1 MARSLGTFGVTHD
14 DTPDDFDTFNWFGS
28 DVKVVTAVNEV
39 ELVDLMEQA
48 SAVDVDDLASMT
60 VVKGLFRLVIA
71 GDDFDAFWRVAKEQR
86 QTIAE
91 LAQLF
96 QTLISEIVDRPT
108 RQPSDSSA
116 GLLTTGESSQPSSTV
131 TASRG
136 RPDLQVIH
144 EDYASAQ
151 QRALSALTG

>member
-14 DTPDDFDTFNWFGS
+14 DVSDDFDTFNWFGS

-39 ELVDLMEQA
+39 ELVDVMEQA
-48 SAVDVDDLASMT
+48 SAVDVTDLASMK
-60 VVKGLFRLVIA
+60 VIKDLFRLIIPS
-71 GDDFDAFWRVAKEQR
+71 DDFDEFWLVAKEKR
-86 QTIAE
+86 QTIAD

-96 QTLISEIVDRPT
+96 QSLLSEVVDRPT